1 MEWISAGLLMMGLL
15 GGGAQQAAP
24 APPPPPALEGSAEFS
39 FVGTTGNAST
49 RSVGAGLSLTGRHDA
64 WTFTSKSAFIRTED
78 NNAVKA
84 QSFSVASQAAR
95 ALSPRLSLTARH
107 EYKRDRFAGIQH
119 RNTAQAGVSFDAYES
134 AKHTLV
140 LKGGAGYANEQ
151 RQAGT
156 DLSTAIGTAGLAYKF
171 VISATATFENEAA
184 TEFSLTDSRDQQLNN
199 VASLAAQLNSTLSLK
214 LKHTTRWVKTPV
226 PGFRKTDTITAIALV
241 AKF

>member
-1 MEWISAGLLMMGLL
+1 MVGLVS
-15 GGGAQQAAP
+15 GGAQPAAP
-24 APPPPPALEGSAEFS
+24 AAPPPPAVEGSAEFS

-49 RSVGAGLSLTGRHDA
+49 RSVGAGLALTGRHDA
-64 WTFTSKSAFIRTED
+64 WTFTSKSTFIRTED
-78 NNAVKA
+78 DSTVKA
-84 QSFSVASQAAR
+84 QSFGVATQAAR
-95 ALSPRLSLTARH
+95 EVSARLSLTAKH
-107 EYKRDRFAGIQH
+107 EYKRDRFAGIEH
-119 RNTAQAGVSFDAYES
+119 RNTAQAGVSFDAYEN

-151 RQAGT
+151 RRAGT

-171 VISATATFENEAA
+171 VISPTATFENEAA
-184 TEFSLTDSRDQQLNN
+184 TEFSLSNSRDQQVNN